1 MTDPNRTQATAAG
14 AVPGTRTRPW
24 SSALRLTGA
33 LLAAVLLA
41 ALTAVAGAADLPAQ
55 AAATGW
61 IDGFDGTADDYQLT
75 RDDRRVQVYP
85 LLPLYP
91 GDRIEVRSA
100 HGRMRIHTSE
110 TAGLVI
116 DPSHSPFTL
125 PAAGQAP
132 TPWGNLMDWA
142 GRLFAGLH
150 ETHTQTQL
158 VVTVGRGEET
168 APASGLLFAETV
180 RLAPGRRSLALAW
193 RHGKAPYRVRITP
206 AAEGAAPL
214 ADLSGLTDARCQ
226 VPAIELTPG
235 AYLIEVRD
243 ADDKTL
249 MTGLSVVEAGALPR
263 LDPAALPASLSD
275 AAARTIGAA
284 WLAGQEGGWVWR
296 LEAYQQVAGVG
307 DYAPAEWLRAA
318 LVAGRELPTGPVAG
332 PSHSDKMSALRECLQ
347 TALADGRHSDEAMSH
362 WDRILK
368 LSKTLVD

>member
-1 MTDPNRTQATAAG
+1 MIDPIRTQATAG
-14 AVPGTRTRPW
+14 RAVPGTRTRPW
-24 SSALRLTGA
+24 FTASRLTGA

-55 AAATGW
+55 AAASGW
-61 IDGFDGTADDYQLT
+61 IDGFDGTADDYLLT
-75 RDDRRVQVYP
+75 RGDRPVQVYP

-110 TAGLVI
+110 TAALVI

-132 TPWGNLMDWA
+132 TPWGNLMGWA

-158 VVTVGRGEET
+158 VVTVGRGEEES

-193 RHGKAPYRVRITP
+193 RNGKAPYRVRITP
-206 AAEGAAPL
+206 AAQGAAPL

-249 MTGLSVVEAGALPR
+249 TTGVSVVAADALPR
-263 LDPAALPASLSD
+263 LDPAALPAGLSA

-296 LEAYQQVAGVG
+296 LEAYQQVAGIG

-318 LVAGRELPTGPVAG
+318 LLTERRLPSKPMAGN
-332 PSHSDKMSALRECLQ
+332 
-347 TALADGRHSDEAMSH
+347 
-362 WDRILK
+362 
-368 LSKTLVD
+368 